1 MKLQKTTQRF
11 YPPVHNSTK
20 RSYLERVAEEQEADK
35 EIKEYEPETYPVS
48 NEYGLRNRQ
57 SSM

>member
-48 NEYGLRNRQ
+48 NEYGTGNRQ
-57 SSM
+57 STM

>member
-20 RSYLERVAEEQEADK
+20 RSYLERLAEEQEADK
-35 EIKEYEPETYPVS
+35 EIKEYEPEANPIPES
-48 NEYGLRNRQ
+48 CGLRDRYTE
-57 SSM
+57 M